1 MDRANGKA
9 RKSLAA
15 RCEKALK
22 MGEETRITLH
32 QTCTS
37 PSGLR
42 NSISREISIDIVTAD
57 RRQITKSELPI
68 SAAVTVVPAM
78 TW

>member
-1 MDRANGKA
+1 MERQE
-9 RKSLAA
+9 KSLAA
-15 RCEKALK
+15 RHEKALK

>member
-1 MDRANGKA
+1 MERQEKEPCSLA
-9 RKSLAA
+9 RKAP
-15 RCEKALK
+15 K

-37 PSGLR
+37 LSGLR
-42 NSISREISIDIVTAD
+42 NSISVEISIDRVTAD
-57 RRQITKSELPI
+57 SRQITKEEISV
-68 SAAVTVVPAM
+68 SAAVTAVPAM